1 MYTVI
6 GHPASRTIRVLWA
19 LEELGLDYDHVP
31 APPRSAEIMAINPT
45 GKIPALMVG
54 EDVLTDSVAILTYL
68 ADKHGGLTY
77 PAGSTQRARQD
88 GVMNY
93 MVSELDAAL
102 WTYAKH
108 SFALPEEDRV
118 AEVKPTAVKEFIRA
132 LAHLE
137 VLKGDSDYV
146 AGDRFTIADIVL
158 SHCAGWG
165 LSRKFPLPGGAF
177 GTFLKTLR
185 KRPAMEKIMAM
196 VAAS

>member
-6 GHPASRTIRVLWA
+6 GHPVSRTMRVLWA

-31 APPRSAEIMAINPT
+31 ATPRSADILKVNPT
-45 GKIPALMVG
+45 GKIPALKVG
-54 EDVLTDSVAILTYL
+54 DATLTDSVAILTYL

-77 PAGSTQRARQD
+77 PAGSVERAHQD

-108 SFALPEEDRV
+108 SFVLPEEERV
-118 AEVKPTAVKEFIRA
+118 ADAKPTAKKEFARA
-132 LAHLE
+132 MAHLE
-137 VLKGDSDYV
+137 VLKGDKAYV

-177 GTFLKTLR
+177 GDYLKSLR
-185 KRPAMEKIMAM
+185 KRPAMVKVMAL
-196 VAAS
+196 VTAS